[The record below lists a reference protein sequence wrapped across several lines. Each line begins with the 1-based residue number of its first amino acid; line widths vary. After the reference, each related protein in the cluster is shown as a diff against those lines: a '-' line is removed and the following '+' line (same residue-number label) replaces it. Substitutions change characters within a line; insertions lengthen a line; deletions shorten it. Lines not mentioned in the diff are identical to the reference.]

1 MIISRETVEK
11 EQWMRGLTR
20 RISIKAVWD
29 SRQSFRQQFALV
41 KDVRLRVTMRS
52 PGRRCLR
59 EILSATRIFDKQN

>member
-1 MIISRETVEK
+1 MIISREKVEK

-20 RISIKAVWD
+20 ISIKAVWD
-29 SRQSFRQQFALV
+29 LRQSFRQQFALV
-41 KDVRLRVTMRS
+41 KDVRLRVAMRS